1 MKRKIDISQK
11 RKQADL
17 IIQNAKI
24 ADVFNLRWR
33 EGSIVV
39 ADEKIIA
46 IDEHNEF
53 QANETVDAGGKYVI
67 PGLID
72 AHIHIESSMLTPSQF
87 NRIMLPHGITA
98 IVTDPHEIAN
108 VAGKAGLEFMLKDI
122 ENVEMD
128 IYYML
133 PSSVPGTSFENA
145 GAVLKAEDLAE
156 FVGRDAILGLAEV
169 MDFPAVLSGEADM
182 LAKIQLAQDAG
193 MIIDGHCAGLTS
205 AQIRGYRAAGIL
217 TDHECVS
224 AEEALDRVEQGMY
237 VLMRE
242 GSAAKNVKAILPAVT
257 PANARRF
264 AFCTDDKHL
273 DELMDEG
280 SINYA
285 VALAMKEGMDPLQA
299 IQIASLNAAEC
310 YRLKDKGALASGYE
324 ADFILL
330 EDLQTMKAQAVWK
343 SGVKVAE
350 NGVMLTPEP
359 EKSVVAESI
368 LQSMRLPKLVA
379 EDLKIPFKGNK
390 ANIIQI
396 VPNQLITKR
405 ITAEVDVENGQ
416 FLPSIEKDYLKLAV
430 VERHHN
436 LGTKGVAIV
445 HGMGITSGA
454 VATTIAHDSHNAIV
468 VGTND
473 ADMLIAL
480 EALQAMQGGLVI
492 VNGGEVI
499 ASLSLPI
506 GGIMTDVVAEE
517 ANEALLKLHEALHVI
532 HPTIDYHLF
541 LTLSF
546 LALPVIPDIKLTDTG
561 LFDVT
566 EFKHISVEVD

>member
-1 MKRKIDISQK
+1 
-11 RKQADL
+11 
-17 IIQNAKI
+17 
-24 ADVFNLRWR
+24 
-33 EGSIVV
+33 
-39 ADEKIIA
+39 
-46 IDEHNEF
+46 
-53 QANETVDAGGKYVI
+53 
-67 PGLID
+67 
-72 AHIHIESSMLTPSQF
+72 
-87 NRIMLPHGITA
+87 
-98 IVTDPHEIAN
+98 
-108 VAGKAGLEFMLKDI
+108 
-122 ENVEMD
+122 
-128 IYYML
+128 
-133 PSSVPGTSFENA
+133 
-145 GAVLKAEDLAE
+145 
-156 FVGRDAILGLAEV
+156 
-169 MDFPAVLSGEADM
+169 
-182 LAKIQLAQDAG
+182 
-193 MIIDGHCAGLTS
+193 
-205 AQIRGYRAAGIL
+205 
-217 TDHECVS
+217 
-224 AEEALDRVEQGMY
+224 
-237 VLMRE
+237 
-242 GSAAKNVKAILPAVT
+242 
-257 PANARRF
+257 
-264 AFCTDDKHL
+264 
-273 DELMDEG
+273 
-280 SINYA
+280 
-285 VALAMKEGMDPLQA
+285 
-299 IQIASLNAAEC
+299 
-310 YRLKDKGALASGYE
+310 
-324 ADFILL
+324 
-330 EDLQTMKAQAVWK
+330 MKAQAVWK